1 MLEMIGYILL
11 FGLFVLEI
19 TLLRMVFSRQS
30 KKELNTFVEGWD
42 STQEQYETVKSKSPN
57 LIINK

>member
-11 FGLFVLEI
+11 VGLFVLEI
-19 TLLRMVFSRQS
+19 TLLRIVFARQS

-42 STQEQYETVKSKSPN
+42 STQKQHETVKSKATN
-57 LIINK
+57 LVINK